1 MCYLF
6 NLYYKAFELKKK
18 IKNKY
23 VICGSI
29 LGWIENY
36 LFNRQQKA
44 EIDGFTSST
53 ETVNAGFSLGFFFTI
68 PVFIVYQYIINHI
81 RFFAEDTSSNVIIDN
96 DITMSQSR

>member
-23 VICGSI
+23 GICGSI

-44 EIDGFTSST
+44 ELDGFTSST
-53 ETVNAGFSLGFFFTI
+53 ETVNAGFSLGFFLPFLFLL
-68 PVFIVYQYIINHI
+68 FINISLIIYDFLLRI
-81 RFFAEDTSSNVIIDN
+81 LLQ
-96 DITMSQSR
+96 MLL

>member
-6 NLYYKAFELKKK
+6 NLYFKAFELKKK
-18 IKNKY
+18 KY

-53 ETVNAGFSLGFFFTI
+53 ETVNAGFSLGFFLPFLFLL
-68 PVFIVYQYIINHI
+68 FINILLIIYDLLLRI
-81 RFFAEDTSSNVIIDN
+81 LLQ
-96 DITMSQSR
+96 MLL

>member
-18 IKNKY
+18 KYIYIY

-53 ETVNAGFSLGFFFTI
+53 ETVNAGFSLGFFLPFLFLL
-68 PVFIVYQYIINHI
+68 FINISLIIYDFLLRI
-81 RFFAEDTSSNVIIDN
+81 LLQ
-96 DITMSQSR
+96 MLL

>member
-53 ETVNAGFSLGFFFTI
+53 ETVNAGFSLGFFLPFLFLL
-68 PVFIVYQYIINHI
+68 FINISLIIYDFLLRI
-81 RFFAEDTSSNVIIDN
+81 LLQ
-96 DITMSQSR
+96 MLL

>member
-18 IKNKY
+18 KKKY

>member
-18 IKNKY
+18 NNKY
-23 VICGSI
+23 GICGSI

-53 ETVNAGFSLGFFFTI
+53 ETVNAAFSLGFFFL
-68 PVFIVYQYIINHI
+68 PFLFLLFINISLIIYDFLLRI
-81 RFFAEDTSSNVIIDN
+81 LLQ
-96 DITMSQSR
+96 MLL

>member
-18 IKNKY
+18 IYIY

-53 ETVNAGFSLGFFFTI
+53 ETVNAGFSLGFFLPFLFLL
-68 PVFIVYQYIINHI
+68 FINISLIIYDFLLRI
-81 RFFAEDTSSNVIIDN
+81 LLQ
-96 DITMSQSR
+96 MLL

>member
-18 IKNKY
+18 KKKY

-53 ETVNAGFSLGFFFTI
+53 ETVNAGFSLGFFLPFLFLL
-68 PVFIVYQYIINHI
+68 FINISLIIYDFLLRI
-81 RFFAEDTSSNVIIDN
+81 LLQ
-96 DITMSQSR
+96 MLL

>member
-18 IKNKY
+18 KKN

>member
-6 NLYYKAFELKKK
+6 NLYYKAFELK

-53 ETVNAGFSLGFFFTI
+53 EAVNAGFSLGFFLPFLFLL
-68 PVFIVYQYIINHI
+68 FINISLIIYDFLLRI
-81 RFFAEDTSSNVIIDN
+81 LLQ
-96 DITMSQSR
+96 MLL

>member
-44 EIDGFTSST
+44 ELDGFTSST
-53 ETVNAGFSLGFFFTI
+53 ETVNAGFSLGFFLPFLFLL
-68 PVFIVYQYIINHI
+68 FINISLIIYDFLLRI
-81 RFFAEDTSSNVIIDN
+81 LLQ
-96 DITMSQSR
+96 MLL

>member
-6 NLYYKAFELKKK
+6 NLYYKAFELKK
-18 IKNKY
+18 KNKY

-53 ETVNAGFSLGFFFTI
+53 ETVNAGFSLGFFLPFLFLL
-68 PVFIVYQYIINHI
+68 FINISLIIYDFLLRI
-81 RFFAEDTSSNVIIDN
+81 LLQ
-96 DITMSQSR
+96 MLL

>member
-29 LGWIENY
+29 LGWIEDY

-53 ETVNAGFSLGFFFTI
+53 ETVNAGFSLGFFLPFLFLL
-68 PVFIVYQYIINHI
+68 FINISLIIYDFLLRI
-81 RFFAEDTSSNVIIDN
+81 LLQ
-96 DITMSQSR
+96 MLL

>member
-6 NLYYKAFELKKK
+6 NLYYKAFELKKN
-18 IKNKY
+18 IYIY

-53 ETVNAGFSLGFFFTI
+53 ETVNAGFSLGFFFCLSI
-68 PVFIVYQYIINHI
+68 YH
-81 RFFAEDTSSNVIIDN
+81 
-96 DITMSQSR
+96 

>member
-18 IKNKY
+18 IYIY

>member
-6 NLYYKAFELKKK
+6 NLYYKAFELKKN
-18 IKNKY
+18 IYIY

>member
-18 IKNKY
+18 IY

-44 EIDGFTSST
+44 EIGGFTSST
-53 ETVNAGFSLGFFFTI
+53 ETVNAGFSLGFFLPFLFLL
-68 PVFIVYQYIINHI
+68 FINISLIIYDFLLRI
-81 RFFAEDTSSNVIIDN
+81 LLQ
-96 DITMSQSR
+96 MLL

>member
-6 NLYYKAFELKKK
+6 NLYYKAFELKK
-18 IKNKY
+18 NKKY
-23 VICGSI
+23 GICGSI

-53 ETVNAGFSLGFFFTI
+53 ETVNAGFSLGFFLPFLFLL
-68 PVFIVYQYIINHI
+68 FINILLIIYDFLLMI
-81 RFFAEDTSSNVIIDN
+81 LLQ
-96 DITMSQSR
+96 MLL

>member
-6 NLYYKAFELKKK
+6 NLYYKAYELKKK
-18 IKNKY
+18 KKY

-36 LFNRQQKA
+36 LFNRQQNA

-53 ETVNAGFSLGFFFTI
+53 ETVNAGFSLGFFLPFLFLL
-68 PVFIVYQYIINHI
+68 FINISLIIYDFLLRI
-81 RFFAEDTSSNVIIDN
+81 LLQ
-96 DITMSQSR
+96 MLL